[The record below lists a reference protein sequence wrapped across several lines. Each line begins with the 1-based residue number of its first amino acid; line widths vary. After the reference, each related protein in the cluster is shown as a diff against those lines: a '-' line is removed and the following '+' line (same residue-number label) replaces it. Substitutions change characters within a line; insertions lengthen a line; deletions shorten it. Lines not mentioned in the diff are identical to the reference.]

1 MKLRSILFKIF
12 KKSKV
17 SPISTMDERRDFM
30 RHLPK
35 SVLSVLGLG
44 LLSQQ
49 AHGRTWKKVSSASE
63 VGVSEDGTNSTRYV
77 TFVAVNNGN
86 VKVNVASSKLTF
98 NPSTGNFTAGGNV
111 TAYSDERLKTN
122 WRPLSENFIAN
133 LANLKSGI
141 YDRVDEKVTQ
151 AGVSAQALE
160 VILPETVLTGANG
173 IKSVAYGN
181 AALVACVELAKEV
194 EQLKK
199 EIHKLKTDRGN
210 LN

>member
-17 SPISTMDERRDFM
+17 TPISTMGERRTFM
-30 RHLPK
+30 QNLPK
-35 SVLSVLGLG
+35 SVFSLLGLG
-44 LLSQQ
+44 LISQQ
-49 AHGRTWKKVSSASE
+49 AHGQTWKKVSSASE

-160 VILPETVLTGANG
+160 VILPETVLTGTNG

-194 EQLKK
+194 EELKK
-199 EIHKLKTDRGN
+199 EIRKLKTDRGS